1 MDLKQLSTMD
11 ILQKLNRP
19 KGFRALQT
27 IQLIF
32 GGVLVLCA
40 VMLIIGAFR

>member
-1 MDLKQLSTMD
+1 MNEREMLV
-11 ILQKLNRP
+11 ILNRP
-19 KGFRALQT
+19 KGFKALQT

-40 VMLIIGAFR
+40 VMLIISAFR